1 MFVAS
6 LFHINQHH
14 DYKTLGPTD
23 TVRQESKSDGENV
36 QREQDSMI
44 LSANLLSTGIFGL
57 IVLQVE
63 PLPADQFRADQQ
75 QLARDMIEKEQ
86 MIEGLIT
93 LLPGLKNNEQDQ
105 ERRIRRLEEE
115 LKIAEQERK
124 QAVKG
129 KEEVLAR
136 LDAVIRSVKRR

>member
-6 LFHINQHH
+6 LFHINKHH

-23 TVRQESKSDGENV
+23 TVRQESKSDGEDV
-36 QREQDSMI
+36 QREQDSMT
-44 LSANLLSTGIFGL
+44 LSANLLSPSIFGL
-57 IVLQVE
+57 IVLQVD
-63 PLPADQFRADQQ
+63 PFPADQFRADQQ

-93 LLPGLKNNEQDQ
+93 LLQGLKNNEQDQ
-105 ERRIRRLEEE
+105 ERRIRQLEEE
-115 LKIAEQERK
+115 LKIAEEERK
-124 QAVKG
+124 EAVKG

-136 LDAVIRSVKRR
+136 LDAVIRSVRRP

>member
-63 PLPADQFRADQQ
+63 PLPADQFRADQR

-105 ERRIRRLEEE
+105 ERRIRQLEEE
-115 LKIAEQERK
+115 LKIAEEERK

-136 LDAVIRSVKRR
+136 LDAVIRSVKRP

>member
-6 LFHINQHH
+6 LFHINQPH

-63 PLPADQFRADQQ
+63 PLPADQFSADQQ

-105 ERRIRRLEEE
+105 ERRIRQLEEE
-115 LKIAEQERK
+115 LKIAEEERK

-136 LDAVIRSVKRR
+136 LDAVIRSVKRP

>member
-44 LSANLLSTGIFGL
+44 LSANILSTGIFGL

-63 PLPADQFRADQQ
+63 PLPADQFSADQQ

-105 ERRIRRLEEE
+105 ERRIRQLEEE
-115 LKIAEQERK
+115 LKIAEEERK

-136 LDAVIRSVKRR
+136 LDAVIRSVKRP

>member
-63 PLPADQFRADQQ
+63 PLRADQFSADQQ

-105 ERRIRRLEEE
+105 ERRIRQLEEE

-136 LDAVIRSVKRR
+136 LDAVIRSVKRP

>member
-63 PLPADQFRADQQ
+63 PLRADQFSADQQ

-105 ERRIRRLEEE
+105 ERRIRQLEEE

-136 LDAVIRSVKRR
+136 LDAVFRSVKRP

>member
-63 PLPADQFRADQQ
+63 PLPADQFSADQQ

-105 ERRIRRLEEE
+105 ERRIKQLEEE

-136 LDAVIRSVKRR
+136 LDAVIRSVKRP

>member
-36 QREQDSMI
+36 QRDQDSMI
-44 LSANLLSTGIFGL
+44 LSANILSTGIFGL
-57 IVLQVE
+57 IVLQVD

-105 ERRIRRLEEE
+105 ERRIRQLEEE
-115 LKIAEQERK
+115 LKIAEEERK

-136 LDAVIRSVKRR
+136 LDAVIRSVKRP

>member
-14 DYKTLGPTD
+14 DYKTLGQTD
-23 TVRQESKSDGENV
+23 TVRQEGKSDGENV

-63 PLPADQFRADQQ
+63 PLPADQFSADQQ

-105 ERRIRRLEEE
+105 ERRIRQLEEE

-136 LDAVIRSVKRR
+136 LDAVIRSVKRP

>member
-44 LSANLLSTGIFGL
+44 SSARLLSTGIFGL

-105 ERRIRRLEEE
+105 ERRIRQLEEE
-115 LKIAEQERK
+115 LKIAEEERK

-136 LDAVIRSVKRR
+136 LDTVIRSVKRP

>member
-44 LSANLLSTGIFGL
+44 LSANILSTGIFGL

-105 ERRIRRLEEE
+105 ERRIRQLEEE
-115 LKIAEQERK
+115 LKIAEEERK

-136 LDAVIRSVKRR
+136 LDTVIRSVKRP

>member
-44 LSANLLSTGIFGL
+44 LSAKFLSTGIFGL

-63 PLPADQFRADQQ
+63 PLPADQFSADQQ

-105 ERRIRRLEEE
+105 ERRIKQLEEE

-136 LDAVIRSVKRR
+136 LDAVIRSVKRP

>member
-6 LFHINQHH
+6 LFHINKHH

-23 TVRQESKSDGENV
+23 TVRQESKTDGEDV

-57 IVLQVE
+57 IVLQVD
-63 PLPADQFRADQQ
+63 PLPADQFGADQQ

-105 ERRIRRLEEE
+105 ERRIRQLEEE
-115 LKIAEQERK
+115 LKKAEEERK

-136 LDAVIRSVKRR
+136 LDAVIRSVKRP

>member
-63 PLPADQFRADQQ
+63 PLPADQFSADQQ

-105 ERRIRRLEEE
+105 ERRIRQLEEE
-115 LKIAEQERK
+115 LKIAEEERK

-136 LDAVIRSVKRR
+136 LDTVIRSVKRP

>member
-105 ERRIRRLEEE
+105 ERRIRQLEEE
-115 LKIAEQERK
+115 LKIAEEERK

-136 LDAVIRSVKRR
+136 LDTVIRSVKRP

>member
-63 PLPADQFRADQQ
+63 PLPADQFSADQQ

-105 ERRIRRLEEE
+105 ERRIRQLEEE

-136 LDAVIRSVKRR
+136 LDAVIRSVKRP

>member
-63 PLPADQFRADQQ
+63 PLPADQFSADQQ

-105 ERRIRRLEEE
+105 ERRIRQLEEE
-115 LKIAEQERK
+115 LKIAEEERK

-136 LDAVIRSVKRR
+136 LDAVIRSVKRP

>member
-105 ERRIRRLEEE
+105 ERRIRQLEEE
-115 LKIAEQERK
+115 LKIAEEERK

-136 LDAVIRSVKRR
+136 LDAVIRSVKRP

>member
-44 LSANLLSTGIFGL
+44 LSANILSTGIFGL
-57 IVLQVE
+57 VVLQVE

-105 ERRIRRLEEE
+105 ERRIRQLEEE
-115 LKIAEQERK
+115 LKIAEEERK

-136 LDAVIRSVKRR
+136 LDAVIRSVKRP

>member
-57 IVLQVE
+57 IVLQVD

-105 ERRIRRLEEE
+105 ERRIRQLEEE
-115 LKIAEQERK
+115 LKIAEEERK

-136 LDAVIRSVKRR
+136 LDAVIRSVKRP

>member
-6 LFHINQHH
+6 LFHVNQHH

-44 LSANLLSTGIFGL
+44 SSARLLSTGIFGL

-86 MIEGLIT
+86 IIEGLIT

-105 ERRIRRLEEE
+105 ERRIRQLEEE
-115 LKIAEQERK
+115 LKIAEEERK

-136 LDAVIRSVKRR
+136 LDAVIRSVKRP

>member
-44 LSANLLSTGIFGL
+44 SSARLLSTGIFGL

-105 ERRIRRLEEE
+105 ERRIRQLEEE
-115 LKIAEQERK
+115 LKIAEEERK

-136 LDAVIRSVKRR
+136 LDAVIRSVKRP

>member
-23 TVRQESKSDGENV
+23 TVRQESKSDGENM

-44 LSANLLSTGIFGL
+44 LLADLLSTGIFGL
-57 IVLQVE
+57 TVLQVE

-105 ERRIRRLEEE
+105 ERRIRQLEEE
-115 LKIAEQERK
+115 LKIAEEERK

-136 LDAVIRSVKRR
+136 LDAVIRSVKRP

>member
-105 ERRIRRLEEE
+105 ERRIRQLEEE

-136 LDAVIRSVKRR
+136 LDAVIRSVKRP

>member
-6 LFHINQHH
+6 LFHVNQHH

-44 LSANLLSTGIFGL
+44 LSANILSTGIFGL

-105 ERRIRRLEEE
+105 ERRIRQLEEE
-115 LKIAEQERK
+115 LKIAEEERK

-136 LDAVIRSVKRR
+136 LDAVIRSVKRP

>member
-44 LSANLLSTGIFGL
+44 LSANILSTGIFGL

-63 PLPADQFRADQQ
+63 PLPADQFSADQQ

-105 ERRIRRLEEE
+105 ERRIRQLEEE

-136 LDAVIRSVKRR
+136 LDAVIRSVKRP

>member
-44 LSANLLSTGIFGL
+44 LSANILSTGIFGL

-105 ERRIRRLEEE
+105 ERRIRQLEEE
-115 LKIAEQERK
+115 LKIAEEERK

-136 LDAVIRSVKRR
+136 LDTVIRSVERP

>member
-44 LSANLLSTGIFGL
+44 LSANILSTGIFGL

-63 PLPADQFRADQQ
+63 PLRADQFSADQQ

-105 ERRIRRLEEE
+105 ERRIRQLEEE

-136 LDAVIRSVKRR
+136 LDAVIRSVKRP